1 MVSNISV
8 KDRSELHHVRMLVL
22 VAKMS
27 EGYFRLATIY
37 NGLRRMV
44 RQVWMHGED
53 RHNAK
58 SAVKQNIG
66 GK

>member
-1 MVSNISV
+1 MSV
-8 KDRSELHHVRMLVL
+8 KDRQELHHVRVFVL
-22 VAKMS
+22 VARMA
-27 EGYFRLATIY
+27 EGYFRLATMY

-44 RQVWMHGED
+44 RQVWMRGEE
-53 RHNAK
+53 RHNAE